1 MRAPSWETSAGA
13 LAALLNSGAPLLKA
27 DIYRVKLR
35 NGTIYRWS
43 GGDVALQVAGNLYTL
58 GPGIRRTRVRWQVG
72 IQTDTMTLTLTDIAG
87 DLFNGQ
93 TLAAFVRAGGFDG
106 AELRVEK
113 VFWGVA
119 SAGPV
124 GSLHWFTGFIDDADG
139 SRHEAELRI
148 SSFTKLLDVLVPGP
162 IYGTQ
167 CANTVFDAV
176 CGLAASTFTVNGSA
190 TTATNSFRNTFG
202 HGLAQAAGW
211 FSLGRITMTSGAN
224 VGITRTCKQ
233 HTSTQLIALQ
243 PWPFAVAPG
252 DTFAIVAGC
261 DNLPTTCTSKFNNRL
276 RYRGQPLIPVP
287 ETTL

>member
-1 MRAPSWETSAGA
+1 MRTPSWESSVGA

-27 DIYRVKLR
+27 EIYRVKLR
-35 NGTIYRWS
+35 SGAVYRWS
-43 GGDVALQVAGNLYTL
+43 SGDTALQVAGELYAL
-58 GPGIRRTRVRWQVG
+58 GPGITRTRIRWAVG

-87 DLFNGQ
+87 ELYNGQ

-106 AELRVEK
+106 AELRVDK
-113 VFWGVA
+113 VFWGVD

-124 GSLHWFTGFIDDADG
+124 GALHWFTGFVDDADG
-139 SRHEAELRI
+139 SRHQAELKV

-167 CANTVFDAV
+167 CANTVFDPV
-176 CGLAASTFTVNGSA
+176 CGLAASAFTVNSTAASA
-190 TTATNSFRNTFG
+190 TNTFRNTFS
-202 HGLAQAAGW
+202 HGLAQPAGW
-211 FSLGRITMTSGAN
+211 FSLGRITMTGGAN
-224 VGITRTCKQ
+224 AGITRTCKQ
-233 HTSTQLIALQ
+233 HTATQLIALQ

-261 DNLPTTCTSKFNNRL
+261 DNLPGTCATKFNNRL